1 MKLFFSTTLIF
12 ILSFSFG
19 QVSNKISIGTVDSV
33 YSKIL
38 KENREIWVYVP
49 DNAKNNPKQK
59 YPVVYLLD
67 GNNYFHSFTGVVS
80 HLSEVNGNA
89 IIPDMIVIG
98 IVNTNRGR
106 DLTISYDSLSNYK
119 PNGGAELFTSF
130 IEKELIPY
138 IEYHYSTAPYRM
150 LVGHSLGGLF
160 VTNTLLKHTSL
171 FNSYLAL
178 DPSFDWDKKKLLLES
193 KSIMANDKFENKSFF
208 LGGSSLCIESNNE
221 FEAILKSNAPPSLNW
236 TSKYYNEDSHGS
248 IPLIGSYD
256 GLRFIFKFY
265 KRPSFVNMT
274 DSSANI
280 LATHYENLSKKM
292 GFTIYPPEDL
302 IIGLAWR
309 CRVFDKKYD
318 RAYSFLEIAEKYY
331 PESAAVYSALGDL
344 FFDMGETEKS
354 KKYFEKAQELTTT
367 EEKTK

>member
-1 MKLFFSTTLIF
+1 MKLFLSTTLIF
-12 ILSFSFG
+12 IISFSFG

-33 YSKIL
+33 YSQIL

-49 DNAKNNPKQK
+49 ESAKNNPKQK
-59 YPVVYLLD
+59 YPVIYLLD
-67 GNNYFHSFTGVVS
+67 GDNYFHSFTGEVS

-106 DLTISYDSLSNYK
+106 DLTTSYDSLSNYK

-138 IEYHYSTAPYRM
+138 VESHYSTAPYRM

-208 LGGSSLCIESNNE
+208 LGGSSLCTESNNE
-221 FEAILKSNAPPSLNW
+221 FETVLKSNAPPSLNW

-248 IPLIGSYD
+248 VPLIGSYD

-265 KRPSFVNMT
+265 KRPSFVKMT

-280 LATHYENLSKKM
+280 LSTHYENLSKKM

-302 IIGLAWR
+302 ILGLAWR
-309 CRVFDKKYD
+309 CRALDKKYD
-318 RAYSFLEIAEKYY
+318 MAYSFLKLAEKYY
-331 PESAAVYSALGDL
+331 PESADVYSALGDL
-344 FFDMGETEKS
+344 FSDKGEAEKS
-354 KKYFEKAQELTTT
+354 KKYFEKAQQLTTT
-367 EEKTK
+367 EEKAK